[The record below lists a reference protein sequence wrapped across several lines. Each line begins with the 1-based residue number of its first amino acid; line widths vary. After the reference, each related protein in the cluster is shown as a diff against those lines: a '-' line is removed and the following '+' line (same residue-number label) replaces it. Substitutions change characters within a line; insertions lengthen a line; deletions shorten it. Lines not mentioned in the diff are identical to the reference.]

1 MDREGSTT
9 QAARHHPPE
18 KGVDPSMTSGH
29 SAEPPP
35 RAPLPARLP
44 VVRFRFDLSQNTFGS
59 EALLNTFGSEVDF
72 LPNVDKILGKPDR
85 VKSSQ
90 LTDFDAE

>member
-44 VVRFRFDLSQNTFGS
+44 VVRFRFDLFSTPS
-59 EALLNTFGSEVDF
+59 EARLFSTPSEAR
-72 LPNVDKILGKPDR
+72 LTSCQTST
-85 VKSSQ
+85 KS
-90 LTDFDAE
+90 